1 MKFTMI
7 NDDNNTDQA
16 KKRYLLTEP
25 QLVTILED
33 KIFKLIES
41 DIHQKKEWIKK
52 RMTRTEIDELMGDS
66 NEPDLIS
73 IALLTE
79 PSPKK
84 RFQITQEQL
93 RNLVL
98 NVTLQRNSL
107 SSLVLRSKG

>member
-1 MKFTMI
+1 MI
-7 NDDNNTDQA
+7 DTTDNLEERA
-16 KKRYLLTEP
+16 KKHYLITEP
-25 QLVTILED
+25 QLVMILEN
-33 KIFKLIES
+33 KIFQLIES

-66 NEPDLIS
+66 NEPDILS
-73 IALLTE
+73 IVLQTE

-84 RFQITQEQL
+84 IFQISQEQL

-107 SSLVLRSKG
+107 SRLVLHSKED